1 MAPQTAANQLGHVPG
16 GFADYG
22 FDTQMQPNEQE
33 FGVQGSTGTGFK
45 KEKVFP
51 DDSSYEDV
59 NRI

>member
-1 MAPQTAANQLGHVPG
+1 MATESEPAQLGQVSE
-16 GFADYG
+16 GFNDFG
-22 FDTQMQPNEQE
+22 FDTQMQPNEQAFRVE
-33 FGVQGSTGTGFK
+33 GTSNGFK